1 MTLKFRGLLMVAFG
15 AASAVAQPVPKA
27 LDQNPQKRVTIE
39 PNILTE
45 SPTLTLLTRA
55 QPRWWTRPEEIERLG
70 LSADQ
75 RKNLNDI
82 LQQHR
87 LKLIDLDAALQR
99 EEVILEPLVNADQP
113 DDAKVFAQ
121 VDRVAQARAELE
133 KANSRM
139 LWQVRRVLTPDQW
152 KLLQSPRTVKLPT
165 LNQAPNLK

>member
-1 MTLKFRGLLMVAFG
+1 MNLHLRGLLLVAFG
-15 AASAVAQPVPKA
+15 AASAAAQPVPKA
-27 LDQNPQKRVTIE
+27 LEQSSTLNSVFAKDGTNSFKFFAGVNPG
-39 PNILTE
+39 
-45 SPTLTLLTRA
+45 
-55 QPRWWTRPEEIERLG
+55 RWWTRPEEIERLG
-70 LSADQ
+70 LSPDQ

-82 LQQHR
+82 LQRHR

-152 KLLQSPRTVKLPT
+152 KLLQAPRPAIKLSPPLVK
-165 LNQAPNLK
+165 